1 MFATVKDQLPSDRKD
16 PHQSVPLYGYHM
28 QE

>member
-1 MFATVKDQLPSDRKD
+1 MFTTVKDQWPSGRKD
-16 PHQSVPLYGYHM
+16 PHPSVPLYGYHM